1 MYTLTKIWF
10 PYIMKICESS
20 TIIIE
25 VLLTYAYFLC
35 RYAGIHT
42 IRLTVLC
49 YNGSGSN
56 YSTFSDTYTFQDNCV
71 YSNPNIIFNEYFCG
85 FIVEMP

>member
-25 VLLTYAYFLC
+25 VLLTYAYFF
-35 RYAGIHT
+35 AGMPA
-42 IRLTVLC
+42 
-49 YNGSGSN
+49 
-56 YSTFSDTYTFQDNCV
+56 YT
-71 YSNPNIIFNEYFCG
+71 P
-85 FIVEMP
+85 